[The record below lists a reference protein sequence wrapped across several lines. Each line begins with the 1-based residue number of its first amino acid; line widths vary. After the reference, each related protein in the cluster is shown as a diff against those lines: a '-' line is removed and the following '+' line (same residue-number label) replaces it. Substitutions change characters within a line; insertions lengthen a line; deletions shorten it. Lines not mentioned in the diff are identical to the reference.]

1 MGEPKFDNVRT
12 AKRDVK
18 SKERQAAYALWKKT
32 PAFHRTVK
40 RGEPGVTDWLR
51 AERDGVMASS

>member
-1 MGEPKFDNVRT
+1 MIDQIGQIGLFQ
-12 AKRDVK
+12 
-18 SKERQAAYALWKKT
+18 SLLLHQERQAAYALWKKT

-51 AERDGVMASS
+51 AERDGVMAAS